1 MSFDNLTEN
10 QKNLWYLNKA
20 LRELNPNA
28 EYQATDI
35 DNINWM
41 NGTTP
46 IPKEDIEAKITEIK
60 ERKLRAGL
68 GKRWMAL
75 NSSELIPWAL
85 IIISE
90 SKK

>member
-28 EYQATDI
+28 QYQATDI

-46 IPKEDIEAKITEIK
+46 IPKEDIEAKITELK
-60 ERKLRAGL
+60 GA
-68 GKRWMAL
+68 
-75 NSSELIPWAL
+75 
-85 IIISE
+85 
-90 SKK
+90 

>member
-1 MSFDNLTEN
+1 MDINFNNLTEN

-28 EYQATDI
+28 EYQAIDI

-46 IPKEDIEAKITEIK
+46 IPKEDIEAKITELK
-60 ERKLRAGL
+60 GA
-68 GKRWMAL
+68 
-75 NSSELIPWAL
+75 
-85 IIISE
+85 
-90 SKK
+90 

>member
-1 MSFDNLTEN
+1 MDTDLSKLTEN

-20 LRELNPNA
+20 LIELNPNA
-28 EYQATDI
+28 QYQATDI

-60 ERKLRAGL
+60 GA
-68 GKRWMAL
+68 
-75 NSSELIPWAL
+75 
-85 IIISE
+85 
-90 SKK
+90 

>member
-20 LRELNPNA
+20 ISELNPNA
-28 EYQATDI
+28 QYQATDI
-35 DNINWM
+35 DNINWI

-60 ERKLRAGL
+60 GA
-68 GKRWMAL
+68 
-75 NSSELIPWAL
+75 
-85 IIISE
+85 
-90 SKK
+90 

>member
-1 MSFDNLTEN
+1 MDINFNNLTEN

-28 EYQATDI
+28 QYQATDI

-46 IPKEDIEAKITEIK
+46 IPKEDIEAKITELK
-60 ERKLRAGL
+60 GA
-68 GKRWMAL
+68 
-75 NSSELIPWAL
+75 
-85 IIISE
+85 
-90 SKK
+90 

>member
-28 EYQATDI
+28 EYQAIDI
-35 DNINWM
+35 DNINWI

-60 ERKLRAGL
+60 ER
-68 GKRWMAL
+68 
-75 NSSELIPWAL
+75 SE
-85 IIISE
+85 
-90 SKK
+90 

>member
-20 LRELNPNA
+20 LKELNPDA

-46 IPKEDIEAKITEIK
+46 IPKEDIEAKITELK
-60 ERKLRAGL
+60 GA
-68 GKRWMAL
+68 
-75 NSSELIPWAL
+75 
-85 IIISE
+85 
-90 SKK
+90 

>member
-28 EYQATDI
+28 EYQAIDI
-35 DNINWM
+35 DNINWI

-60 ERKLRAGL
+60 E
-68 GKRWMAL
+68 W
-75 NSSELIPWAL
+75 SE
-85 IIISE
+85 
-90 SKK
+90 

>member
-1 MSFDNLTEN
+1 MDINFNNLTEN

-20 LRELNPNA
+20 LRELNPDA

-46 IPKEDIEAKITEIK
+46 IPKEDIEAKITELK
-60 ERKLRAGL
+60 GA
-68 GKRWMAL
+68 
-75 NSSELIPWAL
+75 
-85 IIISE
+85 
-90 SKK
+90 

>member
-1 MSFDNLTEN
+1 MDINFNNLTEN

-46 IPKEDIEAKITEIK
+46 IPKEDIEAKITELK
-60 ERKLRAGL
+60 GA
-68 GKRWMAL
+68 
-75 NSSELIPWAL
+75 
-85 IIISE
+85 
-90 SKK
+90 

>member
-1 MSFDNLTEN
+1 MNEN
-10 QKNLWYLNKA
+10 QRNLWYLNKA

-46 IPKEDIEAKITEIK
+46 IPKEDIQAQIPIVE
-60 ERKLRAGL
+60 
-68 GKRWMAL
+68 
-75 NSSELIPWAL
+75 SELTDEEKEL
-85 IIISE
+85 I
-90 SKK
+90 SKGA

>member
-20 LRELNPNA
+20 LKELNPNA

-46 IPKEDIEAKITEIK
+46 IPKEDIEAKITELK
-60 ERKLRAGL
+60 GA
-68 GKRWMAL
+68 
-75 NSSELIPWAL
+75 
-85 IIISE
+85 
-90 SKK
+90 